1 MLPWDGV
8 TLGPWAEAIDG
19 ADVVIN
25 LAGRSVNCRYTPA
38 NRRAITE
45 SRTLSTRIVG
55 QAIARATRPPRVWLN
70 ASAATLYRDAL
81 DRPMDE
87 RTGEV
92 GGDEPGAP
100 ETWRF
105 SVGVVKSWESE
116 FEDAMA
122 PVTRKVAMRTS
133 IVMDP
138 HPGGAFSVLSG
149 LVRKGLGGSQG
160 SGAQYVSWMHDDDFA
175 RAVEFIVERE
185 DIGGAVNFTAP
196 NPVPNREF
204 MRMLREAWGVNIG
217 LPANALMLEV
227 GALFLGAETELIL
240 KSRRVVPMRLLEAG
254 FRFNFPTW
262 PEAATDLVRR
272 MRGGRSL

>member
-1 MLPWDGV
+1 M
-8 TLGPWAEAIDG
+8 
-19 ADVVIN
+19 
-25 LAGRSVNCRYTPA
+25 NCRYTPA

-55 QAIARATRPPRVWLN
+55 LAIARATRPPRVWLN
-70 ASAATLYRDAL
+70 ASAATLYRHAL
-81 DRPMDE
+81 DQPMDE

-92 GGDEPGAP
+92 GGDEAGAP

-116 FEDAMA
+116 FDDATA

-160 SGAQYVSWMHDDDFA
+160 NGAQYVSWMHDDDFA
-175 RAVEFIVERE
+175 RAVEFIIERE
-185 DIGGAVNFTAP
+185 DIAGAVNFTAP

-204 MRMLREAWGVNIG
+204 MRMLREAWGVKIG
-217 LPANALMLEV
+217 LPASAFMLEV
-227 GALFLGAETELIL
+227 GALFLGTETELIL
-240 KSRRVVPMRLLEAG
+240 KSRRVVPTRLLEAG

-262 PEAATDLVRR
+262 PEAAADLVRR
-272 MRGGRSL
+272 MCGSAY